1 MNLALNKTA
10 WLNTTHSAQYSADR
24 AVDGNRNPHHS
35 IGTCAISA
43 EGETSATWG
52 VDLASIYSIHRID
65 IYYRGMYGKYI
76 SAYISKYF
84 FIYCVYHGHLRLRNL
99 QIH

>member
-1 MNLALNKTA
+1 MNLALNKAT
-10 WLNTTHSAQYSADR
+10 WLRTIYSAEYSADR
-24 AVDGNRNPHHS
+24 AVDGSRNQDS
-35 IGTCAISA
+35 NY
-43 EGETSATWG
+43 GETSASSG